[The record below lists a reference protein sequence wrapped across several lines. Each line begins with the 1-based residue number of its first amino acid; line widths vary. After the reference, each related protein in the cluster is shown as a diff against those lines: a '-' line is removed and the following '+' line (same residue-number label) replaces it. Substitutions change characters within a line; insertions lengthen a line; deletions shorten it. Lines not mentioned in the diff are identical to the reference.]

1 MTRSRAFTLIE
12 LLATM
17 GIIAALISLSMP
29 SLSRTREEARK
40 TLCGV
45 NEQRIGHAFYL
56 YAMNEP
62 DPGVFPAIAQTT
74 TATTINCQWFV
85 PSDRTVQPSTT
96 GCPSS
101 TVDMWAVVR
110 VSYALPKQFICPS
123 TADVPDPMADSSVY
137 YDFMSPANLSYAYQ
151 YQHSANRPMLGMAS
165 EPTFPIFADSNPYL
179 KGGLASGGPAL
190 DRTGPGRGN
199 SSNHPNREGQNIL
212 FQDGH
217 VQFEKGPDVGP
228 SGKVTAGCEKVSRG
242 RDHIYTTHLSSNP
255 VDAGDTKP
263 MGTFG
268 MPAGG
273 TVNLGDKS
281 DACLVP

>member
-12 LLATM
+12 LLASM

-40 TLCGV
+40 TVCGV
-45 NEQRIGHAFYL
+45 NEQKIGHAFYL
-56 YAMNEP
+56 YAMNAP

-74 TATTINCQWFV
+74 TATAGNCQWFV
-85 PSDRTVQPSTT
+85 PIDRTVEPSTT
-96 GCPSS
+96 GCPSP

-110 VSYALPKQFICPS
+110 VSYALPKQFVCPS
-123 TADVPDPMADSSVY
+123 TADVPDPLADSSVY
-137 YDFMSPANLSYAYQ
+137 YDFAGSSNLSYAYQ
-151 YQHSANRPMLGMAS
+151 YQHSGNRPMLGMAS
-165 EPTFPIFADSNPYL
+165 EPTFPVLADGNPYL
-179 KGGLASGGPAL
+179 KGGVITSLYI

-199 SSNHPNREGQNIL
+199 SANHPNREGQSIL

-228 SGKVTAGCEKVSRG
+228 PGKISASASKVSRG
-242 RDHIYTTHLSSNP
+242 RDHIYSTHLVANP
-255 VDAGDTKP
+255 VDAGDAKP
-263 MGTFG
+263 TGTLG
-268 MPAGG
+268 SPGSG
-273 TVNLGDKS
+273 IVNLGDKS